1 MRPLIDTLIR
11 AFIALSNVMFLL
23 IFFLAVFAILGHELF
38 GAKLHGR
45 CFVKMTADQKERNPA
60 AWSRLLSQQ
69 VPFLASSTVSIG
81 ARNADEEP

>member
-38 GAKLHGR
+38 GAKLHVQGI
-45 CFVKMTADQKERNPA
+45 P
-60 AWSRLLSQQ
+60 
-69 VPFLASSTVSIG
+69 VPPLVLDDKNVDAKGECKGQNGHPDWDASKSFG
-81 ARNADEEP
+81 D